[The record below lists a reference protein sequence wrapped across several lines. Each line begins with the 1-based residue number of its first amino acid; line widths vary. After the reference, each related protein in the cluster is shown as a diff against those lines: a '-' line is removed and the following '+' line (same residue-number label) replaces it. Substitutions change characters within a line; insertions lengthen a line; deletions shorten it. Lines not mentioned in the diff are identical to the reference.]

1 MAEIDM
7 FLDMFNKAGITDINA
22 QANLLAQIK
31 SESEFKPK
39 SENLNYSVKNLQQ
52 KYFDKFNSEQEI
64 IDTVALGPEAIGNK
78 IYGGRMGNAVNE
90 GYKYRGR
97 GYIQHTGKEQYESLS
112 KYTKIDFVNNPD
124 LLNDP
129 QYAKKSI
136 EWFFLKYKKM
146 NIQDLSDINK
156 VNKAVGFKDPD
167 GSKASKRAKIA
178 DSYKK
183 ILQNRIDIKA
193 SNEDHIITS
202 SMAEQIHKDIKKELF
217 K

>member
-1 MAEIDM
+1 MGEIDM
-7 FLDMFNKAGITDINA
+7 FLDIFNKAGITDINA
-22 QANLLAQIK
+22 QANILAQIK
-31 SESEFKPK
+31 SESEFKPR
-39 SENLNYSVKNLQQ
+39 SENLNYSVNKLQQ
-52 KYFDKFNSEQEI
+52 NYSRKFNSEQEI
-64 IDTVALGPEAIGNK
+64 IDTVALGPEEIGNK
-78 IYGGRMGNAVNE
+78 IYGGRMGNAPNE

-97 GYIQHTGKEQYESLS
+97 GFIQHTGKEQYESLS

-136 EWFFLKYKKM
+136 PWFFLDYKKL

-156 VNKAVGFKDPD
+156 VNKAVGFNDPD

-183 ILQNRIDIKA
+183 ILQNRIDIKQY
-193 SNEDHIITS
+193 NQEKY
-202 SMAEQIHKDIKKELF
+202 MKNNQFEQIHNDINKVF